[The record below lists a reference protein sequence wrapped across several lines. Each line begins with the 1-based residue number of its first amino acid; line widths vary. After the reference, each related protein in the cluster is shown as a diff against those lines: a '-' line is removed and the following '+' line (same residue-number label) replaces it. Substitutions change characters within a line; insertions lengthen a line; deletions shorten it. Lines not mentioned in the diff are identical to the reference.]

1 MFLFISKTFV
11 VFGLVLCQRSC
22 EVVCSANI
30 SLIVRLSYRSVV
42 RKNVRCSHCNLH
54 TCLCSISVLSVRS
67 LSLWK
72 LNNIFKLCIGSE
84 VRHSNASA
92 PELPSLY
99 TSIVPLHVPL
109 LRFGGFQDVM
119 TYLVNLLILL
129 STSLYSEGEWYTV
142 INGDNMLVGSNTPSS
157 QKKESI
163 TCKTKKREKM
173 KLWSIYGRSPRQQEH
188 RKWMIPLW
196 ELGRSSL
203 LDVGNGWVAFSQWRS
218 LEQAKHI
225 L

>member
-1 MFLFISKTFV
+1 MFDVRTFAYLFMFDI
-11 VFGLVLCQRSC
+11 
-22 EVVCSANI
+22 N
-30 SLIVRLSYRSVV
+30 
-42 RKNVRCSHCNLH
+42 
-54 TCLCSISVLSVRS
+54 SVLSVRS

-99 TSIVPLHVPL
+99 TSDCPHIPLTTIL
-109 LRFGGFQDVM
+109 GGFPDVM

-188 RKWMIPLW
+188 RKWMISY
-196 ELGRSSL
+196 GS
-203 LDVGNGWVAFSQWRS
+203 
-218 LEQAKHI
+218 
-225 L
+225 

>member
-1 MFLFISKTFV
+1 MFDVRTVICIPVYVRFLFSPF
-11 VFGLVLCQRSC
+11 
-22 EVVCSANI
+22 
-30 SLIVRLSYRSVV
+30 
-42 RKNVRCSHCNLH
+42 
-54 TCLCSISVLSVRS
+54 VRS
-67 LSLWK
+67 LSENWI
-72 LNNIFKLCIGSE
+72 IFSSSVLDQKYATLML
-84 VRHSNASA
+84 V
-92 PELPSLY
+92 LPSYHHSILASSPY
-99 TSIVPLHVPL
+99 TSPYYDL
-109 LRFGGFQDVM
+109 GGFPDVM